1 MIKKARMQVMWF
13 RACLIGVCLVDYAQA
28 AYGPEDIFK
37 LTADVAYQY
46 DSNIFKLDENKD
58 NVQTQKHGKK
68 ADSRLETR
76 LGSSLDLV
84 LSRQLVHAVAD
95 VNQINYSNFT
105 DLNRNEW
112 SVNLIWDWVVGSI
125 ATGQLR
131 ANTSTRMSSFE
142 DNLLSQNSNSVL
154 DMQKQDSI
162 NWQGVLK
169 LQSTIAIIG
178 SAMVSTEQYDVKKYL
193 DAKNEMASIG
203 IRYSSKKGNYVSVKH
218 SWRKYIYDQDLFF
231 RAGFTEQ
238 TTSLDLAY
246 APDSKVDINVSL
258 GMSRWV
264 SDFNNEKQYTP
275 QGDLGLLW
283 RATDKTQLRLNYGEK
298 FAEFTSGS
306 GRNLDQYLNFNA
318 RWNMSEKVN
327 WNLDLNQRNRSIEVA
342 GSESSNEEKTNS
354 VRLSM
359 GYKALQQ
366 LTINSY
372 LQAEKRDSSV
382 SNADYKYYQIGLNA
396 TLVY

>member
-1 MIKKARMQVMWF
+1 MIKKVRMQVMLF

-46 DSNIFKLDENKD
+46 DSNTFKLDENKD
-58 NVQTQKHGKK
+58 NLQTAKHKK
-68 ADSRLETR
+68 KSDSKLETR
-76 LGSSLDLV
+76 LGASLDLAV
-84 LSRQLVHAVAD
+84 SRQFVHVAAD

-131 ANTSTRMSSFE
+131 TSTSTRMASFE
-142 DNLLSQNSNSVL
+142 DNILGLNSNSIL
-154 DMQKQDSI
+154 DMQKQNSI
-162 NWQGVLK
+162 NWQGA
-169 LQSTIAIIG
+169 LQLQNSIAIIG
-178 SAMVSTEQYDVKKYL
+178 SVILSTEQHDIKNYI

-203 IRYSSKKGNYVSVKH
+203 LRYSSSKGNYISAKH
-218 SWRKYIYDQDLFF
+218 SWRKYIYDQDLFL

-238 TTSLDLAY
+238 ITSLDLAY
-246 APDSKVDINVSL
+246 APDSKVDINISL
-258 GMSRWV
+258 GISRWV

-283 RATDKTQLRLNYGEK
+283 QVTDKTRLRFSYGEK
-298 FAEFTSGS
+298 FAEFTSGA
-306 GRNLDQYLNFNA
+306 GRNLDQYMNFNA
-318 RWNMSEKVN
+318 RWTMSEKIN
-327 WNLDLNQRNRSIEVA
+327 WNLDLNQRNRSVQVA
-342 GSESSNEEKTNS
+342 GSESSSEEETNTA
-354 VRLSM
+354 RLSI

-372 LQAEKRDSSV
+372 FQTEKRNSSLN
-382 SNADYKYYQIGLNA
+382 NADYKYYQIGMNA